1 MCERKKEKAGNTQR
15 QNETEERKQQKECAH
30 NKKRNLETGKR
41 SVEGMDAKQEHA
53 TSMIFSA
60 NDLRVRVCGGR
71 VEGGG
76 WGVREGVMYIHLN
89 TTL

>member
-1 MCERKKEKAGNTQR
+1 VKERKRKREIPRDRTR
-15 QNETEERKQQKECAH
+15 QKERKQQKECAH

-76 WGVREGVMYIHLN
+76 WGVREGVMYLHLN